1 MAIEKGLYG
10 MPEGIDEALAQ
21 NMGEPDAVIE
31 MAIATDEDMPVMV
44 ELEDGSVEISFG
56 EEVEEIDAAPFDA
69 NLADYLEDNQLEE
82 ISGDLCE
89 AVEGDRVARRDWAET
104 YVTGLDVLGM
114 ARSRA
119 GLRLRHGMRRVAA
132 RQDHLR
138 HDGHSRESARI
149 RLRHDEHHPE
159 PG

>member
-10 MPEGIDEALAQ
+10 MPEGIDAELAQ

-69 NLADYLEDNQLEE
+69 NLARQPT
-82 ISGDLCE
+82 
-89 AVEGDRVARRDWAET
+89 ARDFW
-104 YVTGLDVLGM
+104 
-114 ARSRA
+114 
-119 GLRLRHGMRRVAA
+119 
-132 RQDHLR
+132 
-138 HDGHSRESARI
+138 
-149 RLRHDEHHPE
+149 
-159 PG
+159 